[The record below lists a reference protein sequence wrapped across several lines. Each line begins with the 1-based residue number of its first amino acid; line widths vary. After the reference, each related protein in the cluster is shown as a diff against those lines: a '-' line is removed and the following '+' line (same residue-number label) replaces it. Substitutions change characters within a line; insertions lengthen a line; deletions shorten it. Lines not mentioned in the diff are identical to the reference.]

1 MRIYF
6 SNIIKKT
13 SQKESS
19 WIIFFYCIFN
29 VLILKLRLQYFTQV
43 TEQLSKKKKN
53 FWQLWLLQNMLYET
67 KYIPFHAG
75 RVKAGKMRSFMV
87 QIQSYPKKV

>member
-43 TEQLSKKKKN
+43 TEQLSKKKKKLLAALVIAEYA
-53 FWQLWLLQNMLYET
+53 LWN
-67 KYIPFHAG
+67 
-75 RVKAGKMRSFMV
+75 
-87 QIQSYPKKV
+87 KVYSISCRESQGW